1 MKSVRLLLFLTALL
15 WGPSAVKAQ
24 SNWPDADSIV
34 GVSVLVFEHRSA
46 PKPNATQTGITPF
59 PSAIDLPQVSELQ
72 LKDWI
77 QDHKE
82 SRARSTAAYSADAP
96 ILPWSMQ
103 NWLGFLHAGVLS
115 QLDQPLTGPPL
126 PPKPAA
132 PLLNAPVLMRE
143 SAQLPE
149 NLSRA
154 VSRID
159 TSDAHSLLRA
169 MHWYQVLNRGTNG
182 PKIYVTDRPTQ
193 GTTPWRSSLEWAKR
207 ISNPP
212 IYADQLAGYVELTQ
226 DQFTRAQVK
235 LCLHETHQQ
244 SWGPLRPSH
253 LAPTGYQVTCLEVN
267 RAIEPDQWNYFD
279 SETLG
284 VLLLISTR

>member
-1 MKSVRLLLFLTALL
+1 MKSASLLLFLTALL
-15 WGPSAVKAQ
+15 WGTSVVKAQ

-34 GVSVLVFEHRSA
+34 GVSVLVFEHANA
-46 PKPNATQTGITPF
+46 PKPNASQTGITSF

-82 SRARSTAAYSADAP
+82 FRARSTEAYSADAP

-143 SAQLPE
+143 SAKWPE

-159 TSDAHSLLRA
+159 TSEIHGLLRA
-169 MHWYQVLNRGTNG
+169 MHWYQVLDRRTNG
-182 PKIYVTDRPTQ
+182 PTVYVTDRQTQ
-193 GTTPWRSSLEWAKR
+193 STTPWGASIEWAKR
-207 ISNPP
+207 FSNQPV
-212 IYADQLAGYVELTQ
+212 YADQLAGYVQLTQ
-226 DQFTRAQVK
+226 DQFTRAEVK
-235 LCLHETHQQ
+235 LCLHETQQQ
-244 SWGPLRPSH
+244 SWGPLQPSH

-284 VLLLISTR
+284 VLLQVSTR

>member
-24 SNWPDADSIV
+24 ANWPDADSIV
-34 GVSVLVFEHRSA
+34 GVSVLVFEHA
-46 PKPNATQTGITPF
+46 NAIKPNATQTGITPF
-59 PSAIDLPQVSELQ
+59 PSAIDLPQVSKLQ
-72 LKDWI
+72 LNDFI
-77 QDHKE
+77 QDRKE
-82 SRARSTAAYSADAP
+82 SRARSAEANLLDAP
-96 ILPWSMQ
+96 TLPWSMQ

-115 QLDQPLTGPPL
+115 QLDQPLIGPPL
-126 PPKPAA
+126 PPKPAT
-132 PLLNAPVLMRE
+132 PLLNAPMLMRE

-154 VSRID
+154 VSRIGA
-159 TSDAHSLLRA
+159 SEAHSLLRA
-169 MHWYQVLNRGTNG
+169 MHWYQVLDRRTNG
-182 PKIYVTDRPTQ
+182 PKIYVTDRPTKSAA
-193 GTTPWRSSLEWAKR
+193 PWDASIEWAKGF
-207 ISNPP
+207 SNQPP
-212 IYADQLAGYVELTQ
+212 YADQLAGYVELTQ

-267 RAIEPDQWNYFD
+267 RAIEPNQWNYFD
-279 SETLG
+279 SEALG
-284 VLLLISTR
+284 VLLQVSTR